1 MLMLA
6 ASCPRPHPSPPAS
19 DSIAPA
25 AVDSLLIRETR
36 VKGWHFEVIRG
47 LVRSAQSHFHPVNTP
62 HDWPFKPLGALLRCF
77 SSFAL
82 VRHPAPFSDAYIDL

>member
-25 AVDSLLIRETR
+25 AVGSLLIRETR

-47 LVRSAQSHFHPVNTP
+47 LVRSAQSHFHPVKYTSRLA
-62 HDWPFKPLGALLRCF
+62 FQAIRGAVAMFL
-77 SSFAL
+77 
-82 VRHPAPFSDAYIDL
+82 